1 MHRGQPVLRGNR
13 GFLWIALLPLLPL
26 RDRAAKPVAM
36 SLKPRLSY
44 PSHARIL
51 LALGLPLIASHL
63 AQMLLHVTDTVMLG
77 WYGVPELAA
86 VVLGASAF
94 FIVFIL
100 GSGFGI
106 AVMGMV
112 AAAVGSGDETQ
123 VRRNTRMGLW
133 LSMFYG
139 VLIFPLLWW
148 SGPILLAA
156 GQEAHVSALAQ
167 EYLRIAGLGMV
178 PALLIMVFKS
188 YLAALERTQV
198 VLWVTLAGV
207 GLNIVLNWLFIF
219 GNWGAPELGVRGAAI
234 ASVVVQA
241 LGAVLLALYA
251 GWLPALRRF
260 HLFQRFWRPDWQAL
274 RNVFRLGWPIGLT
287 GLAEGGLFQ
296 ASALM
301 MGWLGAE
308 ALAAHGI
315 ALEITA
321 LSFMVHLGLSNA
333 ATVRVGR
340 ADGAG
345 DRLAMRDSALTAV
358 ALSFAFGL
366 VMVALFLALPEALVA
381 LFLDT
386 SKPESAP
393 IIAFGAVLL
402 AVAALFQ
409 MFDAMQVMALG
420 LLRGVQDT
428 KVPMWLASFSYWIV
442 GIPASYILAFPLG
455 LGGVGLWLGLVVGL
469 VFASVLLMVRFWR
482 GRFVV

>member
-1 MHRGQPVLRGNR
+1 
-13 GFLWIALLPLLPL
+13 
-26 RDRAAKPVAM
+26 
-36 SLKPRLSY
+36 
-44 PSHARIL
+44 
-51 LALGLPLIASHL
+51 
-63 AQMLLHVTDTVMLG
+63 
-77 WYGVPELAA
+77 
-86 VVLGASAF
+86 
-94 FIVFIL
+94 
-100 GSGFGI
+100 
-106 AVMGMV
+106 
-112 AAAVGSGDETQ
+112 
-123 VRRNTRMGLW
+123 
-133 LSMFYG
+133 
-139 VLIFPLLWW
+139 
-148 SGPILLAA
+148 
-156 GQEAHVSALAQ
+156 
-167 EYLRIAGLGMV
+167 
-178 PALLIMVFKS
+178 MVFKS